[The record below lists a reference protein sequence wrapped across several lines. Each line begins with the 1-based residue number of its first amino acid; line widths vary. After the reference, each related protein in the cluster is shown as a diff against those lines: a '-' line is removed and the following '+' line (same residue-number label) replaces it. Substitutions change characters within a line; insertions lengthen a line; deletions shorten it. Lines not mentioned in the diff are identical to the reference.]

1 MSHNLKPTR
10 CSSNLERLCSPSRPR
25 TKVKKSDEKGVYY
38 ALDLGGTNFCVLRV
52 ELGGDGAGNI
62 HQEFTEASI
71 PPALMCGKSEVG
83 QDVAVELTK
92 AFERKGVEMRVAA
105 LVNDTIRTLAG
116 GKYTNKDVVVVVI
129 LVL

>member
-1 MSHNLKPTR
+1 MHVGLASEGGSKIKMLISFVDNLPTG
-10 CSSNLERLCSPSRPR
+10 
-25 TKVKKSDEKGVYY
+25 DEKGVYY